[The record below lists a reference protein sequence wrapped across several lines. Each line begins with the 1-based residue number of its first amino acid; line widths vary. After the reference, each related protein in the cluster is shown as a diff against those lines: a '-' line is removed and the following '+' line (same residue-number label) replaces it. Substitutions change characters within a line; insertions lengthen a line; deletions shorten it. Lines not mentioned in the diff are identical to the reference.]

1 LQLTFVNYF
10 SLTNTL
16 SRFFDVRPG
25 EARRVGIM
33 VSLLF
38 FLLAANNV
46 IKVVRD
52 SLFLSRFPI
61 SDLAYVYLLAALL
74 AGVIIAIYTR
84 YTMRLP
90 LYRLILG
97 SNAFIISNVIIFWFL
112 IVVFNFAWAIYAFY
126 IWSAIVGVLAVA
138 QFWTFAGLMFTSR
151 EAKRLFGIF
160 SAGGSL
166 GAILGG
172 FGSGWAVNLFMETDE
187 LFWLIG
193 ALFAGAFGVVWLAG
207 KELRELQT
215 PELKE
220 VPTSRETKATEHTSA
235 LGAIRAS
242 RYLQFIAG
250 AIFVSVTVST
260 LIDFQFKA
268 AAKAGYASQDDLTA
282 FFGSYYAWVAIITLF
297 SQVLLTGSFLT
308 AFGLIPSLLLLPV
321 SLFAGSLGILV
332 WPGLFST
339 TATRL
344 TDAVLRTSVNQ
355 SGMEILYLPLSA
367 TIKKRVKTFLDVV
380 LQRLGDGAAGLIV
393 LFYALFIMRSE
404 PGSLTYFSLGLIII
418 WAAFIFTLRSGYLEA
433 LRTGLETQAI
443 TWEGE
448 DINYADRQTIEA
460 VLQNLL
466 KDDERA
472 LLFGLDLVE
481 KLNPQVIVPRLPLS
495 LLRHPSP
502 LVRSRS
508 LKLFATST
516 EPEKLKEIVRLLED
530 ENGEVQAE
538 AINVVCAIRKE
549 DAIPVMR
556 PYLESSDPRVQR
568 SAIECLL
575 HHGDMEI
582 REVALATFRKMIA
595 NPGVDGAAGRIEAAR
610 LMGEVDDPEFPGYL
624 SKLIREDSSIPVI
637 REALAAAGK
646 RKEPT
651 LLRDVI
657 MRLWFPKTKS
667 WARRALVEYGEVAVE
682 TLRDMLFDSKISRDI
697 RLSIPRTLSK
707 IEFPSAMDALLNGL
721 NQEDGSLRYKIILG
735 LEEMARR
742 LPSLR
747 IDQHVIEMAI
757 VAEASHYYRRFL
769 TFFALFGDDNDRSMD
784 NDWLLHQALL
794 ENMEREK
801 ERVLRLLSLIYRPE
815 DIGSATTAL
824 RSGSRPKQAQA
835 IELLDNLLTGD
846 IKRHVFPLFDDAP
859 AAERFQKFLALLGL
873 KSFDGEM
880 AWQELLKQDDIW
892 LKAATLWEIGLRGL
906 RDFRGELQQYLNSTE
921 PVLKETAA
929 LVMSRI

>member
-1 LQLTFVNYF
+1 MNHF

-16 SRFFDVRPG
+16 SRFIDIRPG

-52 SLFLSRFPI
+52 SLFLSHFSI
-61 SDLAYVYLLAALL
+61 SDLAHVYLLAALL
-74 AGVIIAIYTR
+74 AGVIIAVYTR
-84 YTMRLP
+84 YTVRLP

-97 SNAFIISNVIIFWFL
+97 WNAFIISNVIMFWFL
-112 IVVFNFAWAIYAFY
+112 IVVFNFAWSIYAFY
-126 IWSAIVGVLAVA
+126 IWSAIVSVLAVA
-138 QFWTFAGLMFTSR
+138 QFWTLAGLMFTAR

-172 FGSGWAVNLFMETDE
+172 FGSGWAVNLFMGTDG

-207 KELRELQT
+207 KELSELQT
-215 PELKE
+215 PALKE
-220 VPTSRETKATEHTSA
+220 VSKSRETKATEGDSA
-235 LGAIRAS
+235 LGAILAS

-250 AIFVSVTVST
+250 VIFVSVAVST

-268 AAKAGYASQDDLTA
+268 AAKMAYASQDGLTA
-282 FFGSYYAWVAIITLF
+282 FFGSYYAWVAIITF
-297 SQVLLTGSFLT
+297 FTQVVLTGRLLT
-308 AFGLIPSLLLLPV
+308 AFGLIPSLLLLPA

-332 WPGLFST
+332 APGLFAT

-367 TIKKRVKTFLDVV
+367 RVKRRVKTFLDVV

-393 LFYALFIMRSE
+393 LFYALFMMQSV
-404 PGSLTYFSLGLIII
+404 PASLAYFSLGLIII
-418 WAAFIFTLRSGYLEA
+418 WAMFIFVLRGGYVEA
-433 LRTGLETQAI
+433 LRTGLEAQTI
-443 TWEGE
+443 TWEGG
-448 DINYADRQTIEA
+448 DINYADRQTIAA
-460 VLQNLL
+460 VLQNLQ
-466 KDDERA
+466 KADERA
-472 LLFGLDLVE
+472 VLFALDLAE
-481 KLNPQVIVPRLPLS
+481 NLDPEVIAPRLPLS
-495 LLRHPSP
+495 LLQHPSP

-508 LKLFATST
+508 LKLFAAST
-516 EPEKLKEIVRLLED
+516 DPEKLKEIVRLLAD

-549 DAIPVMR
+549 DAIPLMR
-556 PYLESSDPRVQR
+556 PYLESPDPRVQR

-575 HHGDMEI
+575 HHGDAEI
-582 REVALATFRKMIA
+582 RGVAMATFHTMVA
-595 NPGVDGAAGRIEAAR
+595 NPGTDGAAGRVEAAR
-610 LMGEVDDPEFPGYL
+610 LMGEVDDPEFPAHL
-624 SKLIREDSSIPVI
+624 SKLIREDPSIPVI

-646 RKEPT
+646 KKEPT
-651 LLRDVI
+651 LLTDVI
-657 MRLWFPKTKS
+657 MRLCCPKTKS
-667 WARRALVEYGEVAVE
+667 WARQALIEYGEAAVE
-682 TLRDMLFDSKISRDI
+682 TLSEALLDSNISRDI

-707 IEFPSAMDALLNGL
+707 IASPDAMDALLSGL
-721 NQEDGSLRYKIILG
+721 HQDDGSLRYEIILG

-742 LPSLR
+742 LPNLP
-747 IDQHVIEMAI
+747 IDRPVIEIAI
-757 VAEASHYYRRFL
+757 ISEARRYYRRFL
-769 TFFALFGDDNDRSMD
+769 TFFGLFGDRSDRPMNDGG
-784 NDWLLHQALL
+784 LLGQALL

-801 ERVLRLLSLIYRPE
+801 ERVLRLLSLIYPPE

-824 RSGSRPKQAQA
+824 RSGSLAKQAQA
-835 IELLDNLLTGD
+835 IEFLDNLLTGD
-846 IKRHVFPLFDDAP
+846 VKRHVFPLFDDAP
-859 AAERFQKFLALLGL
+859 ATARFEKFLALLGL
-873 KSFDGEM
+873 RSFDGKT
-880 AWQELLKQDDIW
+880 ALQELLKQDDVW

-906 RDFRGELQQYLNSTE
+906 RDFRGELQQYLNSKE
-921 PVLKETAA
+921 PVLKQTAELA
-929 LVMSRI
+929 MSRI